1 MSKFS
6 ELPDFTIKPG
16 VVGPFPGK
24 SQHAVSSPYQ
34 LTFLYTEQNIRGLA
48 INFLRQHY
56 KLRPRLGTSGTRVVT
71 KVHYYQGVT
80 IDARLSYQKPDGSW
94 FMATVEATSLDRAH
108 EVLYRVNWFR
118 ITVHALLLTLVV
130 GLIVLA
136 GAQVRGESVFA
147 WFGRPQVYVFLL
159 TGFITTWVTAGAI
172 LSRLKYYR
180 FIYAVAQFMRF
191 HADAQWIAYDRRIF
205 FDSLETADQAPETRR
220 HYRRM
225 RRYYN
230 ELQRQCIRFGFG
242 LMEIRENNEV
252 VWLVEPSHIDQFDG
266 QRGRLPQWVRAI
278 QAPPA
283 VARLG
288 QSLPFGKNTAPAA
301 APQPTVVEP
310 DVADPLAVGNYL
322 PRAMR
327 AVDYQE
333 TIIPVAGKPKPWYL
347 QPARTSK
354 RIRWRIRRAYQ
365 SLFPAE
371 IRNRPT
377 YYELPWSIVVAG
389 FAMALTCSWL
399 LAQHANWD
407 VIATNSDPDAA
418 PTLQPLEPAASPA
431 RSDAKP
437 GVLPGEYDHEL
448 TAAEFAAAN
457 ERTFNQPLVVDS
469 EIGTRRQATVLT
481 ISPAHRATPF
491 YDCLPLFL
499 AEGTLFLLEE
509 GRYPDYTA
517 AVSRAELINDTYEI
531 EVAVAARTCLDPL
544 ATNYLLY
551 VGGVQA
557 TAASANLTLRRLR
570 DDTGLSLEV
579 IEVK

>member
-1 MSKFS
+1 M
-6 ELPDFTIKPG
+6 
-16 VVGPFPGK
+16 
-24 SQHAVSSPYQ
+24 
-34 LTFLYTEQNIRGLA
+34 YTEQNIRGLA

-80 IDARLSYQKPDGSW
+80 IDARLSYRKPDGSW
-94 FMATVEATSLDRAH
+94 FMATVEATSADRAH
-108 EVLYRVNWFR
+108 EILYRVNWFR
-118 ITVHALLLTLVV
+118 ITVHALLLTLLV

-136 GAQVRGESVFA
+136 GTQVRGESVYA

-159 TGFITTWVTAGAI
+159 TGFVTTWVTAGAI

-191 HADAQWIAYDRRIF
+191 HADAQWIAYDRSIF
-205 FDSLETADQAPETRR
+205 FGSLTASDQSAEARR
-220 HYRRM
+220 HYKRM

-242 LMEIRENNEV
+242 LMEIREDNEV
-252 VWLVEPSHIDQFDG
+252 VWLVEPSHIDQFGG
-266 QRGRLPQWVRAI
+266 QRDKLPQWVRAI

-288 QSLPFGKNTAPAA
+288 KSLPFGKKPAPAA
-301 APQPTVVEP
+301 PPRDIEIAP
-310 DVADPLAVGNYL
+310 DLADPLAGGSYL
-322 PRAMR
+322 PRTLR
-327 AVDYQE
+327 EVDYWE
-333 TIIPVAGKPKPWYL
+333 TIIPVAGKPKPLYL
-347 QPARTSK
+347 QPGRMSK
-354 RIRWRIRRAYQ
+354 HLRWQLRRFYR

-377 YYELPWSIVVAG
+377 YYELPWWVAVAG
-389 FAMALTCSWL
+389 FTMALTCSWL
-399 LAQHANWD
+399 LYQHANWD
-407 VIATNSDPDAA
+407 VVADNSDPDAA
-418 PTLQPLEPAASPA
+418 PALQPLEPAPSPA
-431 RSDAKP
+431 RSDALP

-457 ERTFNQPLVVDS
+457 ERAFNQPLVVDS
-469 EIGTRRQATVLT
+469 EVGNRRRATVLE
-481 ISPAHRATPF
+481 ISPAHEATAY

-499 AEGTLFLLEE
+499 AEGSLFLLAE
-509 GRYPDYTA
+509 GQYPDYTA
-517 AVSRAELINDTYEI
+517 AVSRAERLNDTYEVKAG
-531 EVAVAARTCLDPL
+531 VASRTCLDPL

-551 VGGVQA
+551 LGGVQA
-557 TAASANLTLRRLR
+557 TAASANLNLRRLR
-570 DDTGLSLEV
+570 EDTGLSLEV